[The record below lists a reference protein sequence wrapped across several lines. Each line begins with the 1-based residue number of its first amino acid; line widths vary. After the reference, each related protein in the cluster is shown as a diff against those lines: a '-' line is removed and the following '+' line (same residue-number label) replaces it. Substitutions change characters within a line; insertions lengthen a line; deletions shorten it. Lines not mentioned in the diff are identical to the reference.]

1 MSTPKAEKTPEQ
13 WQDDALSSILSVTLD
28 GSNTKRQG
36 RWFLEAV
43 ASELRE
49 EGQAALITR
58 ATMERVLVARLEPD
72 NVAASR
78 ISVFDYLLG
87 SWRAVR
93 VVTENLSGA
102 KGRAL
107 DAAVREMRVGVLRD
121 LQALLVSYM
130 GLALQVPDMFA
141 RVGRPGQR
149 TIVDALLA
157 ESTDDDANKAVVPEL
172 VTELIARFAED
183 GLAEVLVPIVGE
195 LGLRSLARSNRSLL
209 HPGFRKL
216 LEALETL
223 TGHRE
228 LARAFVHMSTFDPD
242 ECSGR
247 RMQTGTALG
256 VFLAFSAFP
265 SADESILQTYY
276 VDAAERS
283 PVDCDALHAGL
294 RNTVQ
299 FLQAALFQICD
310 RLVRAGAEERVLFT
324 RYTLRVLATNAQR
337 SGMQAD
343 ATKVVD
349 DGFADNLASVWLRL
363 SEPFTNDAQ
372 LRRIARV
379 DADWAST
386 RTMCGAEAGGLN
398 DAQGQIATFWRELTR
413 INADQKMVDA
423 YIDRRQGEAAAQP
436 DTPAGF
442 IADCFFATAAAL
454 HLGPMA
460 TIAQYTEKLSALAR
474 FKRDVARIQAAPE
487 LLPPAQRATLP
498 VALQRW
504 NAQLAD
510 MKREKIALEAQI
522 LDPRRLSNILVFYRF
537 AMCFLLRMVD
547 AHATFPHAG
556 PFAMPSEGGGEA
568 EVPEAWAML
577 PQFVVEDVVEFI
589 VFLTTHAPDTLI
601 DSTAQVSGG
610 NEHLRTFD
618 DVLPLFAVVFLAR
631 PAYIRSPHL
640 KSRLVDVL
648 HMLTYR
654 DPREDDDYVD
664 TLGGNIQGLVRLH
677 PAINRFQQS
686 LDNNVIARSYLVPAL
701 LRLYVDIEYTGS
713 HAQFYEK
720 FNVRYHIARTLRSL
734 WARGQSYVEATRHFF
749 MLQQQGSEQ
758 STATTGNLRKD
769 QQVIEEFVARLM
781 TDTTY
786 LLDESLSKLA
796 VIRDIEKRQADSAAG
811 SGEESS
817 EQMEDTAQR
826 LQEAER
832 MARSFVSLA
841 HETVHMLAYLSKLV
855 PRPFQAGE
863 VVDRLASMLNYNLK
877 QLAGPKCS
885 NLRVRDMKERFSFN
899 PRVLLSEITS
909 VYLHLGLVASN
920 ASQNHAAVDKFVTA
934 VVNDDRS
941 YSVGLFQEAHSILER
956 RSLKDAHS
964 LDLLLAFAEKCKG
977 AKVDSKVVDYLESVA
992 PDEYLDPLLASLIM
1006 DPVRLPTSGNIMD
1019 LSAIK
1024 GQLLS
1029 DPRDPFNRA
1038 PLTIDMLEP
1047 MPELKE
1053 EIRKWRAQKVAEY
1066 QQLPK

>member
-1 MSTPKAEKTPEQ
+1 AEKTPEQ

-36 RWFLEAV
+36 RRCLAAV
-43 ASELRE
+43 ASELRD
-49 EGQAALITR
+49 EGKAALITK
-58 ATMERVLVARLEPD
+58 ATMERVLVARLELD
-72 NVAASR
+72 EVAASGVG
-78 ISVFDYLLG
+78 VFDYLLG

-93 VVTENLSGA
+93 TVIDNLSGA
-102 KGRAL
+102 KGKAL
-107 DAAVREMRVGVLRD
+107 DASVREARVGVLRD

-130 GLALQVPDMFA
+130 GLTLQVPDMFA

-157 ESTDDDANKAVVPEL
+157 EPADDDAAKAAVPEL
-172 VTELIARFAED
+172 LVELIARFAED
-183 GLAEVLVPIVGE
+183 GLPEVLAPIVGE

-209 HPGFRKL
+209 QPGFRRL

-223 TGHRE
+223 TAHRE
-228 LARAFVHMSTFDPD
+228 LAQAFVHMTTFDPA

-256 VFLAFSAFP
+256 VFLGFSAFP
-265 SADESILQTYY
+265 SADEAIVQTYY
-276 VDAAERS
+276 ADAPERS
-283 PVDCDALHAGL
+283 ALDCDALHAGL

-310 RLVRAGAEERVLFT
+310 RLVRTGADERAMLT
-324 RYTLRVLATNAQR
+324 RYTLRVLATNARR

-349 DGFADNLASVWLRL
+349 DGFADNLACVWLRL
-363 SEPFTNDAQ
+363 SEPFTNDPQ

-379 DADWAST
+379 DADWPAT
-386 RTMCGAEAGGLN
+386 RAMRSADAGGLN
-398 DAQGQIATFWRELTR
+398 DEQGQIASFWRELTR
-413 INADQKMVDA
+413 INADKQLVDA
-423 YIDRRQGEAAAQP
+423 YLERRQEGEAATAAA
-436 DTPAGF
+436 PAGF
-442 IADCFFATAAAL
+442 ISDCFFATAAAL
-454 HLGPMA
+454 HLGPMS
-460 TIAQYTEKLSALAR
+460 TIAQYIEKLSSLAR
-474 FKRDVARIQAAPE
+474 FKREIARIQAAPE

-498 VALQRW
+498 AAVQRW

-522 LDPRRLSNILVFYRF
+522 LDPRRLNSILVFYRF
-537 AMCFLLRMVD
+537 AMCFLLRLVD
-547 AHATFPHAG
+547 ARAAFPHAG
-556 PFAMPSEGGGEA
+556 PFAMPAEGSGEA
-568 EVPEAWAML
+568 EVPETWAML
-577 PQFVVEDVVEFI
+577 PQFIVEDVIEFV

-601 DSTAQVSGG
+601 DSTAQMGG
-610 NEHLRTFD
+610 GSDEQLRTFD

-640 KSRLVDVL
+640 KSKLVDVL

-654 DPREDDDYVD
+654 DPREDGDYVD

-686 LDNNVIARSYLVPAL
+686 LDTNSIARSYLVPAL
-701 LRLYVDIEYTGS
+701 LRLYVDIERTGS
-713 HAQFYEK
+713 HTQFYDK

-734 WARGQSYVEATRHFF
+734 WARGQSYVEATRRFF
-749 MLQQQGSEQ
+749 MQQGGTEQ
-758 STATTGNLRKD
+758 STTTGSLRKD

-781 TDTTY
+781 TDATY

-796 VIRDIEKRQADSAAG
+796 IIRDIEKRQADTAAG
-811 SGEESS
+811 IGGDTEAAESR
-817 EQMEDTAQR
+817 EQMEATAQR

-832 MARSFVSLA
+832 MAQSFVLLA

-909 VYLHLGLVASN
+909 VYLHLGLASK
-920 ASQNHAAVDKFVTA
+920 ASHNQAAVDKFVTA

-941 YSVGLFQEAHSILER
+941 YSADLFQEAYTILER
-956 RSLKDAHS
+956 LSLKDADS
-964 LDLLLAFAEKCKG
+964 LEMLLEFAGKCKG
-977 AKVDSKVVDYLESVA
+977 AKVDSKVIDYLESEA
-992 PDEYLDPLLASLIM
+992 PDEYLDPLLASLIT

-1053 EIRKWRAQKVAEY
+1053 EISKWRAQKVAEY